1 MLHRVTLALGIF
13 ALMISSAWGQD
24 NSEPVVRFRTSLGDI
39 DVILLTNSAPR
50 TVQNFLN
57 YVNRGAY
64 NNSFFHRSVPGFVIQ
79 GGGFRWQNATP
90 NVVAIPEDPPI
101 RNEFRVSNTR
111 GTLAMA
117 KLGSGPD
124 TATNQ
129 WFFNLANNASNLD
142 NQNGGFTVFG
152 RVANSASLTVM
163 DRIAAVRTYNAGSPF
178 DQLPLMNYT
187 SGNVQERNLV
197 LVTSISLLDSP
208 AITPGGIIT
217 ASNFGGLAY
226 ASPGSHV
233 EIYGTNLAG
242 GQRGWAASDFSSAGA
257 APTNLDG
264 VTVTVNTLPAFVSY
278 VSPNQINIQIP
289 AEVPT
294 GGQVPIVVSRNGVAS
309 GTVLLEMRSLAPALL
324 APTTFRL
331 GDRQFVAAV
340 RPNGQLASNGEIQ
353 GLPASRVVPGETLVF
368 YGTGFG
374 PVTPSSAAIA
384 GRIASG
390 QSELTSP
397 VEFLFGGIAGR
408 VTYSGLAPGLVGVYQ
423 FNVEVPESV
432 SSGDITLQVRLGG
445 NALPQSL
452 FLPVASR

>member
-1 MLHRVTLALGIF
+1 MLYRVSLALGAF

-24 NSEPVVRFRTSLGDI
+24 SSEPVVRFRTNLGDI
-39 DVILLTNSAPR
+39 DVVLLTNSAPR

-79 GGGFRWQNATP
+79 GGGFRWQNASP
-90 NVVAIPEDPPI
+90 NVVAVPEDPPI

-124 TATNQ
+124 TATSQ

-163 DRIAAVRTYNAGSPF
+163 DRIAAVRVYNAGSPF

-197 LVTSISLLDSP
+197 LVTSISLLDNP

-217 ASNFGGLAY
+217 ASNFGGFAY

-233 EIYGTNLAG
+233 EIYGSNLAG
-242 GQRGWAASDFSSAGA
+242 SQRGWAASDFSSTGG
-257 APTNLDG
+257 APTSIDG
-264 VTVTVNTLPAFVSY
+264 VTVSVNTLPAFVSY

-289 AEVPT
+289 ADVPT

-324 APTTFRL
+324 APTGFRV

-340 RPNGQLASNGEIQ
+340 RPNGQLASNGEVQ
-353 GLPASRVVPGETLVF
+353 GIPASRVIPGEVLVF

-374 PVTPSSAAIA
+374 PVSPSSAAIA
-384 GRIASG
+384 GRVASG

-408 VTYSGLAPGLVGVYQ
+408 VTYAGLAPGLVGVYQ
-423 FNVEVPESV
+423 FNVEVPENTP
-432 SSGDITLQVRLGG
+432 SGDIALQVRQGAI
-445 NALPQSL
+445 ALPQTL